1 MKLKQICDYKQKN
14 IDQSNILNPIAKN
27 LVKSV
32 WENFCLLKSS
42 PSDLSKISKKYGSE
56 ILCQTVLHLSGVSLE
71 QFQDQVHKFLCL
83 LFDIESIFALLQF
96 YCDYCIFIAE
106 MGKTIQCQHF

>member
-1 MKLKQICDYKQKN
+1 MQFLIEFQVKLKHICDSKQKN
-14 IDQSNILNPIAKN
+14 IDQSKVLNPIAKN

-71 QFQDQVHKFLCL
+71 QFQDQVNSTLTTVCL
-83 LFDIESIFALLQF
+83 LF
-96 YCDYCIFIAE
+96 
-106 MGKTIQCQHF
+106 